1 MQLPG
6 PAVGAPEQVTAA
18 LEDRKFILL
27 FPQVDS
33 QGEVERRGDDPA
45 LVLEMKS
52 YMRRDV
58 GSGGRVPRFGPDGA
72 ALTTYRDV
80 MGF

>member
-18 LEDRKFILL
+18 LEDRTLILL

-33 QGEVERRGDDPA
+33 QGEVERRGDDSA

-58 GSGGRVPRFGPDGA
+58 GSGVGPLHSGRMVLHSPHTG
-72 ALTTYRDV
+72 T
-80 MGF
+80 